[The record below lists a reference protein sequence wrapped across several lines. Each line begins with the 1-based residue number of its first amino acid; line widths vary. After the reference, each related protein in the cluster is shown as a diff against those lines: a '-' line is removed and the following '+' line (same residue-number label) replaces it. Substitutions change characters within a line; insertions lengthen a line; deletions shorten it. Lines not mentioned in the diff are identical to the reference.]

1 MRLEEDFRFNLQGQ
15 LSHEKTEVDVTIASR
30 IAREF
35 AVSFSLFLRKNYSVV
50 QYDGWDLIPDI
61 WRDKKTDG
69 EYSTKQLLKIYED
82 GL

>member
-35 AVSFSLFLRKNYSVV
+35 AVSFSTFFVENCFELFDTKTYYIRDHEHYNDTYT
-50 QYDGWDLIPDI
+50 IEDI
-61 WRDKKTDG
+61 LYLWENK
-69 EYSTKQLLKIYED
+69 LL
-82 GL
+82 